1 MKQEMDSHLNIP
13 ERITLRYEEWLEIE
27 EPSFYAQLNR
37 PTELQW
43 REIETIASLSPYLNA
58 LALIRVK
65 KDQLYK
71 LNGRQRLQL
80 WTSGALK
87 KPEFITADLYDLT
100 QDEFKI
106 LSTKLYTQQLE
117 NLPPHELVISLYK
130 EMGLTFSSDRLNKGF
145 ITEAIN
151 IALRGKPRAQQDKR
165 SVREK
170 QDINIKKAINT
181 LKDEL
186 SALDGL
192 NLNSELFLSG
202 VLAAALIMVVIDK
215 NNIKFFQ
222 HLNKLEGQVSSD
234 GLLDPIEALLRV
246 IDSYK
251 SKRVAQ
257 VRMQLELC
265 GKTIKA
271 ILLWNQGIESPKYWT
286 KNVLRFT
293 DYQSYIREMKRIKGI
308 HEARDL

>member
-13 ERITLRYEEWLEIE
+13 ERITMCYEEWLEIE

-37 PTELQW
+37 PSELQW
-43 REIETIASLSPYLNA
+43 QEIETIASLSPYLNA
-58 LALIRVK
+58 LTLIRVN

-71 LNGRQRLQL
+71 LNGRQRLLL

-87 KPEFITADLYDLT
+87 KPEFITADIYDLT

-106 LSTKLYTQQLE
+106 LCTKLYTQQLE

-202 VLAAALIMVVIDK
+202 VLAAALIMVAIDK

-222 HLNKLEGQVSSD
+222 HLNKLEGRVSSD

-286 KNVLRFT
+286 KNALRFT

-308 HEARDL
+308 HEVRDL